1 MRRADIPLHIWH
13 VNFLRKPL
21 SHGKI
26 TWAER
31 KIFLQ
36 KINACLDSGISR
48 TKINCV
54 IFTKL
59 FLSLFSY
66 SAWKLVNCHLTKYL
80 IKIFFF
86 QKKTNTNGDLAKV
99 NNESNGAKV
108 TVVVDYEPQKNS
120 SQSHTLRQSDNVKIL
135 WKVPDE
141 KATYTSHRKKAH
153 LMLCISH
160 NICTRKIVLQ
170 IQYL

>member
-1 MRRADIPLHIWH
+1 M
-13 VNFLRKPL
+13 
-21 SHGKI
+21 
-26 TWAER
+26 
-31 KIFLQ
+31 
-36 KINACLDSGISR
+36 
-48 TKINCV
+48 
-54 IFTKL
+54 
-59 FLSLFSY
+59 
-66 SAWKLVNCHLTKYL
+66 
-80 IKIFFF
+80 
-86 QKKTNTNGDLAKV
+86 
-99 NNESNGAKV
+99 